1 MSSSRN
7 SRHTPFGHLEPARE
21 NPQAQVGLAGVLADE
36 LVQTSG
42 QRVAARLALV
52 DEVCHLRGEL
62 FDPEG
67 LGDEF
72 VGAHL
77 HRLDREIDRTQPGHN
92 LNEGSRPQFF
102 DRLQH
107 LQAANGLH
115 EHVEHDKIETVTGE
129 DLQRLGAT
137 VARATTYA
145 EDVRRDAPELDGA
158 LHVRFGHEVRSVVDV
173 PFANGVLTVVR
184 YVPAGFSWRD
194 IEMLRELAENLPA
207 LLHRLEDLRQLEL
220 RDRLVERAQ
229 RLELTGQLA
238 AGTVHEVN
246 NALTA
251 MLGHCDLLLMDEVN
265 PSTRESLELIL
276 RAGDSARLMV
286 GHLLTLAR
294 GQEPERQV
302 TDMNVLV
309 QDALQ
314 LLRRQ
319 LAHEGVDLAEFLDP
333 HLPLV
338 PVQSTQIQQ
347 IVLNLVQNSRDA
359 VLARAKAGRIEVH
372 TYFVDGRV
380 CLSIRDDGPGVPRKL
395 REKIFEPFFTT
406 KKKGKGAGLGL
417 TVCRTIA
424 TSHGGDLR
432 IDDVDQGSC
441 FVLELPAADA
451 GLMRALK

>member
-1 MSSSRN
+1 MSRKKYTAIH
-7 SRHTPFGHLEPARE
+7 R
-21 NPQAQVGLAGVLADE
+21 
-36 LVQTSG
+36 
-42 QRVAARLALV
+42 
-52 DEVCHLRGEL
+52 
-62 FDPEG
+62 EG
-67 LGDEF
+67 LRVVTRILRQAVWDMGGTEDYPHVLDSLIEGF
-72 VGAHL
+72 RSLRITYDGCAIYVVDL
-77 HRLDREIDRTQPGHN
+77 HAEP
-92 LNEGSRPQFF
+92 P
-102 DRLQH
+102 
-107 LQAANGLH
+107 
-115 EHVEHDKIETVTGE
+115 VVTGQYILRDE
-129 DLQRLGAT
+129 GWRPSLPAPDRDAAVKIWREG
-137 VARATTYA
+137 ATTYA

-184 YVPAGFSWRD
+184 YVPAGFSSRD

-207 LLHRLEDLRQLEL
+207 LFHRLEDLRQLEL

-229 RLELTGQLA
+229 RLELIGQLA

-251 MLGHCDLLLMDEVN
+251 MLGHCDLLLMDEVD

-276 RAGDSARLMV
+276 RSGDSARLMV

-294 GQEPERQV
+294 GQEPERQM

-309 QDALQ
+309 QEALQ

-319 LAHEGVDLAEFLDP
+319 LAYEGVDLAEFLDP
-333 HLPLV
+333 NLPLAQ
-338 PVQSTQIQQ
+338 VQSTQIQQ

-406 KKKGKGAGLGL
+406 KKKGKGTGLGL

-441 FVLELPAADA
+441 FVLELPAADV
-451 GLMRALK
+451 GVMRVVR